1 MSKKWNKI
9 LALSPVLIAPGF
21 LTSCIDLVINKDL
34 VSNKSNKKANII
46 TTDKPIFNFA
56 KSGVEDVKV
65 EDILYTF
72 GSIKDEVQGNKVQLS
87 SQQLKNGF
95 LN

>member
-46 TTDKPIFNFA
+46 TTDKPIFNLLSQVLRMLKLKTFY
-56 KSGVEDVKV
+56 
-65 EDILYTF
+65 ILLAALKTKFKATKFSYL
-72 GSIKDEVQGNKVQLS
+72 VS
-87 SQQLKNGF
+87 S
-95 LN
+95 